1 MGINE
6 KRLSPAFRFKKEKK
20 KSSTKI
26 RLEKLG
32 LMAMHKKQ
40 TKDFS

>member
-6 KRLSPAFRFKKEKK
+6 KRLSLTFRLKKAE
-20 KSSTKI
+20 KSSTNI

-32 LMAMHKKQ
+32 LMAMHMKQ